1 MWKLA
6 LALLGFII
14 FAVLFSLGNAT
25 GTAGNLVRILFTGF
39 AAIFIVVIAIS
50 IGPWLSNRS
59 R

>member
-1 MWKLA
+1 MRKLA
-6 LALLGFII
+6 LALLGVII

-25 GTAGNLVRILFTGF
+25 GTAGNLARILFTAL
-39 AAIFIVVIAIS
+39 AAIFIIVIAII

>member
-1 MWKLA
+1 
-6 LALLGFII
+6 
-14 FAVLFSLGNAT
+14 
-25 GTAGNLVRILFTGF
+25 LFTGF